1 MRAEDAYELAMKV
14 TAERRAKKL
23 KPVLDRIQKKAE
35 DGHTETEVV
44 PTTERFDP
52 EVEAELVRLG
62 YVLVRANG
70 YVVAK
75 WNNPKRTERMYHR

>member
-14 TAERRAKKL
+14 SAERRAAKMR
-23 KPVLDRIQKKAE
+23 PVRDRIHKKAE
-35 DGHTETEVV
+35 DGHTETEVA

-52 EVEAELVRLG
+52 DVEAELIRLG
-62 YVLVRANG
+62 YLLVRENG

-75 WNNPKRTERMYHR
+75 WNNPKGRAREHKR